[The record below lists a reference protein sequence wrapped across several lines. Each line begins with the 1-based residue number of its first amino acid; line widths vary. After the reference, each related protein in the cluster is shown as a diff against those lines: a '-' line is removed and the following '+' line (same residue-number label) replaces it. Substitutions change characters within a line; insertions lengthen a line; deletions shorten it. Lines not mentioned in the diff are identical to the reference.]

1 MKREVR
7 TVVMT
12 AGTLA
17 LAAVLAYAGTGSVS
31 AQEAFAP
38 YYEDYTRGE
47 PIPPEQLKKIEH
59 AKPLLA
65 PQESAPR
72 AVAVK
77 ARPGTPRKAVKP
89 AAAPVQAVHVAPL
102 PKSDR

>member
-1 MKREVR
+1 MKREIR

-12 AGTLA
+12 AGTIA

-59 AKPLLA
+59 AKPLLDR
-65 PQESAPR
+65 ERKGTR
-72 AVAVK
+72 AADTGQR
-77 ARPGTPRKAVKP
+77 AQRRKAEATAGSP
-89 AAAPVQAVHVAPL
+89 AQTMQRLPL
-102 PKSDR
+102 PKSAL